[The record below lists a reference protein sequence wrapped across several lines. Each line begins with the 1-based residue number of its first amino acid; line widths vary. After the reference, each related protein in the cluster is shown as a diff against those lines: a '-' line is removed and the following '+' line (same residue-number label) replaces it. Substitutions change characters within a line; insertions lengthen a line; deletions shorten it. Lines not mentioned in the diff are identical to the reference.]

1 MSAIIPKADASQART
16 WLAPKLGRGTNPTQP
31 ASAGQQDQPKIN
43 LPTAQ
48 SLETVFDQ
56 AQAQGYEAG
65 RRQGWDEG
73 QAAGLT
79 AGRAQAE
86 ADIAALRNV
95 LLRLKGPTSQLDA
108 DLEAAVVALAL
119 EIARQVVVRELHTH
133 PEDLVDL
140 LHRALTAFPVHA
152 GMPWVRLHPEDV
164 KLLHELAPELEAGG
178 MSMIADEAL
187 HRGDLILAAG
197 GEQQRATPERRWRP
211 RGGHDA
217 HSELDLRID
226 ERWRQVMA
234 RLFEEG
240 SL

>member
-1 MSAIIPKADASQART
+1 MSAIIPKANASQART
-16 WLAPKLGRGTNPTQP
+16 WLAPELRLGTNLAQT
-31 ASAGQQDQPKIN
+31 ASSGQQEQPKIS

-73 QAAGLT
+73 QAAGLA

-86 ADIAALRNV
+86 ADVSALRNA

-108 DLEAAVVALAL
+108 EVEAAVVALAL

-140 LHRALTAFPVHA
+140 LHSALAAFPVHA
-152 GMPWVRLHPEDV
+152 GTPWVRLHPEDV

-178 MSMIADEAL
+178 MSLIADEAL